1 MINCKI
7 LENGDLKITADNSS
21 RAELKYQRKRS
32 GYWGAMAEA
41 FEGYTSNG
49 SFSHFDAGAA
59 IPFVGLT
66 SAPCIAE
73 SMCVSDVGENEI
85 QGHLWA
91 FMDYQINDD
100 LGELIST
107 GKVVYQLVESD
118 QS

>member
-21 RAELKYQRKRS
+21 KSELKYARERS

-41 FEGYTSNG
+41 FDGYRSNG
-49 SFSHFDAGAA
+49 SFEHFDAGNAN
-59 IPFVGLT
+59 PFVGLT

-73 SMCVSDVGENEI
+73 SMSPNDDDQNVIAGRV
-85 QGHLWA
+85 WA
-91 FMDYQINDD
+91 FMNYQIEDD
-100 LGELIST
+100 LGELIRT

-118 QS
+118 KS